1 MEPNVCDRCK
11 YNTNNRKCTDCLF
24 GQNID
29 NMNPD
34 TVVTRLVSEV
44 MHANLD
50 AYTTVMESRYELILQ
65 RKPWLLAQINDAVHG
80 FVNSRA
86 DHWQQVPDPGRAPS
100 HVAMR
105 FNAPSQPNTQAYAM
119 PQQSMLNYQQFPQQY
134 QPAQNAQYP
143 QADWAF
149 NQPQYQQYRQPM
161 PTQQATTSTDPW
173 LAERGYRPNV
183 AQQFGSRTATQQQN
197 IERQPSTSRNQPDAR
212 AGLMKKVSKLSLD
225 ESTTSA
231 GNECLQPSSDSSSG
245 RPVFGSRH
253 RIEYSLEPSVHH
265 SQSRKNIIIEGRDL
279 TELGNK
285 LISADLQRRTGRQRN
300 RDNVRSAEYQQQQQQ
315 SARPAGDQQ
324 SNTQRNVQNNQP
336 AGNQQ
341 RDVHRRGYRDNR
353 SLPIDPSTVLKDVM
367 HIVNNAE
374 IYVHKL
380 TGILGI
386 ANREENPDVAQY
398 DPRVCGFAGKNRA
411 TRPYVRNRLC

>member
-1 MEPNVCDRCK
+1 MDRQQPNRHPNSDRMEPNVCDRCK

-212 AGLMKKVSKLSLD
+212 AGLMKK
-225 ESTTSA
+225 
-231 GNECLQPSSDSSSG
+231 
-245 RPVFGSRH
+245 
-253 RIEYSLEPSVHH
+253 
-265 SQSRKNIIIEGRDL
+265 
-279 TELGNK
+279 
-285 LISADLQRRTGRQRN
+285 RRTGRQRN